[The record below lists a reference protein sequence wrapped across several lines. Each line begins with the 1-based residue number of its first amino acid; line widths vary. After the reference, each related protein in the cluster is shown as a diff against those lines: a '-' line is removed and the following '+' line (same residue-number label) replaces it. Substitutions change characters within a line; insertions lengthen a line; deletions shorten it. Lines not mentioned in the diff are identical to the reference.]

1 LLRFATLSDGQEFD
15 SPRPFRVLRK
25 KLAKLQW
32 RNRFK
37 KIGSKNWRKAQIKI
51 ARLHADIA
59 NIRKDFILIFCV
71 YNVNTLLGFM
81 KGSRK

>member
-59 NIRKDFILIFCV
+59 NIRKDFMKPNNV
-71 YNVNTLLGFM
+71 YTM
-81 KGSRK
+81 STHY